1 MKYFKHI
8 LLLFLAASTLIFWT
22 ACEDIL
28 EPDPASFTST
38 ANFYQ
43 SPDDFSSALNGAYN
57 RLRTQA
63 GISNVQFN
71 YWNEIRSDVINR
83 HFDVNLPS
91 IQGQP
96 IAEWFVVPSNTWV
109 QSQWDQIY
117 NTITQSNMIL
127 GRIEGVEFQDTSAKD
142 QIRGEAMFIRALSY
156 WYAVQYWGDV
166 PIVLEEVSNPDDAT
180 PEGGRRPVSEV
191 YDQIISDLEMAITL
205 LPQTASAPG
214 KATEG
219 AAKFLLGR
227 TYLLTEQYTDAI
239 DHLEDIETD
248 YGYDLIEDYA
258 DIWNPNNTNNAESI
272 FELQFG
278 ANVTGQPHADIIRQV
293 LPWNSRGEIAPQI
306 VNPEG
311 WMHPSLEFIQ
321 MFEDNDERYEANVDY
336 WVNPGNSDFKEV
348 TFFDDS
354 LAIINKHIWVDE
366 INGQGEQAGNDILF
380 RYADALLS
388 LAEAYWREDAA
399 ANEGTIL
406 TLLNRIRDRA
416 DLPPVDLNNV
426 PNSPL
431 LEGTNLENDNLGRA
445 IFQERTIELF
455 AEGHRMFDLI
465 RFGVA
470 FDVVSAQAE
479 SRKTRES
486 RIQGTYNIEPYEMIL
501 PIPTQEITVT
511 DGLFEQN
518 PGW

>member
-1 MKYFKHI
+1 MKYFKHT
-8 LLLFLAASTLIFWT
+8 LLLFAAASVLFLWT

-43 SPDDFSSALNGAYN
+43 TPDDFSSALNGAYN

-71 YWNEIRSDVINR
+71 YWNEIRTDVINR

-109 QSQWDQIY
+109 QSQWNQIY
-117 NTITQSNMIL
+117 NTITQTNMIL
-127 GRIEGVEFQDTSAKD
+127 NRIEGVEFQNESEMN

-166 PIVLEEVSNPDDAT
+166 PIVLEEVTSPDEAT

-191 YDQIISDLEMAITL
+191 YNQIISDLEMAVTL
-205 LPQTASAPG
+205 LPPTASNIS
-214 KATEG
+214 KVNEG

-227 TYLLTEQYTDAI
+227 TYLLTEQYSEAVNV
-239 DHLEDIETD
+239 LEEVESD
-248 YGYDLIEDYA
+248 YGYMLISDYA
-258 DIWNPNNTNNAESI
+258 NIWNPGNTNNAESI
-272 FELQFG
+272 FELQYG

-293 LPWNSRGEIAPQI
+293 LPWNSRGQIAPQV

-321 MFEDNDERYEANVDY
+321 MFEDNDARYEANITY
-336 WVNPGNSDFKEV
+336 WENPGNSDYNEV
-348 TFFDDS
+348 TFFGDS
-354 LAIINKHIWVDE
+354 LAMINKHIWIDE
-366 INGQGEQAGNDILF
+366 INSQGQQAGNDILF

-399 ANEGTIL
+399 ANEGAIL
-406 TLLNRIRDRA
+406 ALLNRIRDRA

-426 PNSPL
+426 PISQL
-431 LEGTNLENDNLGRA
+431 LEGTYLESDNLGRA
-445 IFQERTIELF
+445 VFQERTIELF

-470 FDVVSAQAE
+470 HEVITAQAE

-486 RIQGTYNIEPYEMIL
+486 RIRGTYNIEPYEMIL